1 MIDPALL
8 ELLPPLRR
16 ARGDRLYGADEK
28 HWVDL
33 WKQDGTWLLGRRPDG
48 AAKEWKIQLD
58 KGLTGWAP
66 SLWPRRLERLIP
78 RLLPGVQAVRVFR
91 NPERA
96 AAVVGG
102 TEALRRIRW
111 RPWDDRPLPQAP
123 VLCPVLPTGPSQA
136 VALAFFG
143 QETPWPPHDVL
154 SPADAA
160 GLVQAVAQVLRFTAD
175 AASQAAR
182 AQAGRLFDS
191 HLGTFGVFRRSGIW
205 FEATIPQD
213 RYPSLFEAHLGA
225 GFLLNPDSGAPGVLP
240 WTLSAGEWSRWKLTV
255 DEWTKEGR

>member
-1 MIDPALL
+1 MIDPSLL

-33 WKQDGTWLLGRRPDG
+33 WKQDGAWLLGHRPDG

-66 SLWPRRLERLIP
+66 SLWPRRLEQLVP
-78 RLLPGVQAVRVFR
+78 RLLPGTQAVRVFR

-102 TEALRRIRW
+102 EAALRAMRW
-111 RPWDDRPLPQAP
+111 RPWDDGPVPHGP
-123 VLCPVLPTGPSQA
+123 VLWPVLPTGPSQA
-136 VALAFFG
+136 VALVFFG
-143 QETPWPPHDVL
+143 PEVSPPQHDVL

-175 AASQAAR
+175 PASQSAR
-182 AQAGRLFDS
+182 AQAGRQFDR
-191 HLGTFGVFRRSGIW
+191 HLGASGTFRRSGIW
-205 FEATIPQD
+205 FEATVPPG
-213 RYPSLFEAHLGA
+213 RYASLFEAHLRA
-225 GFLLNPDSGAPGVLP
+225 GFLLNPDAEAPSILP
-240 WTLSAGEWSRWKLTV
+240 WTLSPGEWARWKATV